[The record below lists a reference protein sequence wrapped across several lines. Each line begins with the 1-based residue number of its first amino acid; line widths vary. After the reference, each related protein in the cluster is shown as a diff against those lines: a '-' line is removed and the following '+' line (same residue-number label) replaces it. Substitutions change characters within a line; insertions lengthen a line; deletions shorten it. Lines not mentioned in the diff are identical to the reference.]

1 MTQESYVMLMRRE
14 QAIFRMSRAAS
25 LVIPTQMQIA
35 QDIGKE
41 QLCHSLGHYVMKEI
55 QMPQESYVML
65 MSREQDI
72 FRMSRAASL
81 VIPTQMQ
88 IAQDIGKE
96 QLCHSLGD
104 HVMKEIQMPTD
115 SYVLLM
121 SPASAEQSHALSGR
135 QTVSRHHVQQG
146 IAWTVSNARHGP
158 PLPPPDIII
167 SLALTMRIKNALAI
181 GCRR

>member
-1 MTQESYVMLMRRE
+1 MVNDAMPILTTQGPAITKRKDASARLRE
-14 QAIFRMSRAAS
+14 QDIFRMSRAAS
-25 LVIPTQMQIA
+25 LVIPTQPQIQIA

-41 QLCHSLGHYVMKEI
+41 QLCRSLGHYVMKEI

-115 SYVLLM
+115 SYVLLL

-146 IAWTVSNARHGP
+146 IARTASNALQRAHP
-158 PLPPPDIII
+158 PPPDIII
-167 SLALTMRIKNALAI
+167 S
-181 GCRR
+181 